1 MQQVTKYTPI
11 KQRLYPG
18 ILQNRKEKNFVQEF
32 AAIVTHENK
41 TFVPVMLRIYLT
53 NAVTRACVWI
63 YAGNSPTHPE
73 TYTGAG
79 GNAGGYGYHRPGA
92 AAYEAI
98 TKAGFKLAEAID
110 GRGDS
115 AIEEAVHAIAQF
127 LYPEATI
134 YVHHAHA

>member
-11 KQRLYPG
+11 KQGLYPG

-32 AAIVTHENK
+32 AAIVTHEGK
-41 TFVPVMLRIYLT
+41 TFVPVTLRVYLT

-79 GNAGGYGYHRPGA
+79 DNADGYNFNHLGTA
-92 AAYEAI
+92 AELAI
-98 TKAGFKLAEAID
+98 NRAGFTLAKSTDGQGAHEVGEAL
-110 GRGDS
+110 
-115 AIEEAVHAIAQF
+115 HAIAQF